1 MQRNTCGPIDLSVV
15 KIMLVDLT
23 ESKGRVVRM
32 ENRDQVIGGS
42 GLAAHLFHTYGK
54 PDLPWDDPDQ
64 PLIFAVGPL
73 TGYFP
78 LMSKVVCGFK
88 SPYHDQYA
96 ESHAGGRTA
105 ICLRT
110 AGFDALVVKGKAKDL
125 TALTLGSKTLKL
137 TNVNYLAGDGA
148 YKTGKLLRRMTGSQS
163 SGNRSILRIGQAGEN
178 KVAYACINADSY
190 RHYGRLGSG
199 AVMGS
204 KNLKGIVFLGDGIQP
219 IPQGKEYRRLFKD
232 IYDKVTATNMM
243 SKYHNLGTAA
253 NISTLNELRA
263 LPWYNLQRSTDE
275 GAATISGEN
284 FAKETLLRNGACS
297 GCPVGCIHVGMVREM
312 FDVENRYLYR
322 QVPYDYEP
330 IFALGS
336 MLGITDQVDLLS
348 LLDQVEKVCVDAMSV
363 GVALAWATEAL
374 EKGLVN
380 EKQTLVPLKFG
391 DYLNYKYAV
400 TLLSERAN
408 DFYYALGQGLP
419 VAVKEYG
426 GGEFACVLGQEMAGY
441 ATGEVFYVS
450 QALGFR
456 HSHLDTG
463 GYSYDQKGLD
473 WTVDEALEFLKT
485 DEVGR
490 VMLTS
495 MVSCLFA
502 RGVYKDAVVQDM
514 LNSVGLYNL
523 ADNLDSIAQHVTRMR
538 WQARLCTGYKPRDIK
553 IPKRF
558 MEVDNW
564 QGKAD
569 PAKLKALKDG
579 YADYIMTMLD

>member
-1 MQRNTCGPIDLSVV
+1 MQREVCKPIGLDVV
-15 KIMLVDLT
+15 KIMLVDLN
-23 ESKGRVVRM
+23 EGKGRVVRM
-32 ENRDQVIGGS
+32 ENRDEVIGGS

-54 PDLPWDDPDQ
+54 PDQPWDDPDQ

-88 SPYHDQYA
+88 SPYHNQYA

-105 ICLRT
+105 ICLRL
-110 AGFDALVVKGKAKDL
+110 AGYDALVIKGEAEAL
-125 TALTLGSKTLKL
+125 TALTVGSKTLKL
-137 TNVNYLAGDGA
+137 TNVSYLAGDGA
-148 YKTGKLLRRMTGSQS
+148 YKTGKLLRRMTGSQAA
-163 SGNRSILRIGQAGEN
+163 GNRSIIRIGQAGEN
-178 KVAYACINADSY
+178 KLAYACINADSY
-190 RHYGRLGSG
+190 RHYGRLGAG
-199 AVMGS
+199 AVMGT
-204 KNLKGIVFLGDGIQP
+204 KNLKGIVFLGDGDQP
-219 IPQGKEYRRLFKD
+219 IPQGKEYRSLFKE
-232 IYDKVTATNMM
+232 IYDQVTDTKMM
-243 SKYHNLGTAA
+243 GKYHNLGTAA
-253 NISTLNELRA
+253 NISGLNELGA
-263 LPWYNLQRSTDE
+263 LPWRNLQATRDD
-275 GAATISGEN
+275 GAANISGEN

-312 FDVENRYLYR
+312 FDVENRFLYR

-330 IFALGS
+330 IFSLGS

-348 LLDQVEKVCVDAMSV
+348 LLDQVEKVCVDAMSA
-363 GVALAWATEAL
+363 GVALAWATEAF

-408 DFYYALGQGLP
+408 DFYYALGQGVL
-419 VAVKEYG
+419 VAAQEYG
-426 GGEFACVLGQEMAGY
+426 GEDFACVLGQEMAGY
-441 ATGEVFYVS
+441 ATGEVSYIA

-456 HSHLDTG
+456 HSHLDSG

-473 WTVDEALEFLKT
+473 WTVDEALEFMKT
-485 DEVGR
+485 DEQGR

-502 RGVYKDAVVQDM
+502 RGVYKDEVVQAM
-514 LNSVGLYNL
+514 LKSVGLSNL
-523 ADNLDSIAQHVTRMR
+523 ADKLGDTTKNITRMR
-538 WQARLCTGYKPRDIK
+538 WQARLNTGYKPHDIK

-558 MEVDNW
+558 LEVENW
-564 QGKAD
+564 QGKTNIE
-569 PAKLKALKDG
+569 KLEGLKRK
-579 YADYIMTMLD
+579 YADYIMSLA